1 VRPDISGLRLSA
13 TDLSHF
19 LSCRHLTALDL
30 AVAHRTREKPYK
42 PDDPLLQLLFDR
54 GIAHEKAYVETLRR
68 EGRDVLDL
76 NGIPRNQPDEAIAQ
90 TMTAIHAG
98 ADVTEQALKQE
109 IETLEKKDELTAAEE
124 KRLEDLRTKLEE
136 QEEKNDR
143 ESGDNNAQTLDD
155 MARRIE
161 SVPEMGKA
169 IRSAG
174 LTPREY
180 SLISLV
186 TMQSMMVHGFQ
197 KAAGGKELPKEV
209 AGTVLEDN
217 IKFVAANEA
226 EIMRLLEKLK
236 ASEKKP

>member
-1 VRPDISGLRLSA
+1 MKIRQVIAALAAFVVTSLPLSSVSA
-13 TDLSHF
+13 QGGAGSKD
-19 LSCRHLTALDL
+19 A
-30 AVAHRTREKPYK
+30 AE
-42 PDDPLLQLLFDR
+42 
-54 GIAHEKAYVETLRR
+54 IKAYRLTM
-68 EGRDVLDL
+68 D
-76 NGIPRNQPDEAIAQ
+76 GIRKMAAAGEAMMKAIEADPRYKA
-90 TMTAIHAG
+90 
-98 ADVTEQALKQE
+98 EQALKQE

-136 QEEKNDR
+136 QGEKNDR